1 MKTLIDFAV
10 WQWTKWKMWQKIYF
24 IAMLAIIVGFIMPGI
39 VGAVLIVIGLTS
51 LVSWLFKW
59 AIWDEVSNAYHEF
72 KKEKADE
79 QQDK

>member
-10 WQWTKWKMWQKIYF
+10 WQWTKWKMWQRIYF